1 VYWLA
6 GPLPMANQL
15 VATKLGSQALLHEGR
30 APRRNGLATI
40 PPQARRSRPAG
51 GFPAAA
57 AASAAAPDGQTRTAA
72 QAEVDLWQKRGRPRR
87 NC

>member
-1 VYWLA
+1 MYWLA

-57 AASAAAPDGQTRTAA
+57 VASAAAPDENRGSGQSRSLAKTRA
-72 QAEVDLWQKRGRPRR
+72 PP
-87 NC
+87 